1 MLPISDNAFNAAS
14 HPAKANAARSR
25 FMRIHWDAIADLV
38 VESAPVCISFRAVGM
53 KYAKVPILSRRV
65 MTAAASHQCFR
76 EFPKSHATAMLA
88 NVSRVSGTVVTNAQK
103 LLPVSVLRMAS
114 SSTRHPSS
122 DERLNHWGT
131 TIR

>member
-38 VESAPVCISFRAVGM
+38 VESAPVCISFGAVGM
-53 KYAKVPILSRRV
+53 KYAKVTILSRRA

-76 EFPKSHATAMLA
+76 EFPNSHAPAMLA
-88 NVSRVSGTVVTNAQK
+88 NVIRLSGPVGTDPHKRRTSSALRV
-103 LLPVSVLRMAS
+103 
-114 SSTRHPSS
+114 
-122 DERLNHWGT
+122 
-131 TIR
+131 